1 MKKRIVSLLCAGL
14 LALTAIPAFADGK
27 KEYMV
32 PVKMVQV
39 HEKNKESMAN
49 KGLNPEAKVVV
60 DEKESEF
67 TIYLQPI
74 EIGTAKENI
83 NKLFVIEGDKKVE
96 ASKSSS
102 DMKPYDTKV
111 EFKVNAVKPN
121 EVTIAVWVD
130 AMDKIAGGKEGA
142 GEQKAILV
150 FDWAKA
156 KEVKPSMDDKKDD
169 KKMDDKKMDDKKMD
183 DKKDGMMMEKPM
195 VKSGI
200 EVHVSGKMVKFD
212 SQPVSK
218 DGRILV
224 PLRAIFEA
232 LDAEVKWDGATQT
245 ITAVKD
251 GKTLTLVMNKAEAKV
266 NDGTA
271 TNMIKLDVPASMQN
285 GRTYVPLRFIGEA
298 FGNKV
303 DFEKQA
309 NGSLITI
316 N

>member
-1 MKKRIVSLLCAGL
+1 MKKRLVSLLCAGL
-14 LALTAIPAFADGK
+14 LALTAIPAFADGE

-32 PVKMVQV
+32 PVKMVQA
-39 HEKNKESMAN
+39 HEKTKESMAN
-49 KGLNPEAKVVV
+49 KGLKPEAKVVV
-60 DEKESEF
+60 DDKESQF
-67 TIYLQPI
+67 TIYLQPVQ
-74 EIGTAKENI
+74 IGAAKENI
-83 NKLFVIEGDKKVE
+83 NKLFVMDGDKKVE

-102 DMKPYDTKV
+102 DTTPYDTKV

-142 GEQKAILV
+142 GEQKAVLV
-150 FDWAKA
+150 FDWSKA
-156 KEVKPSMDDKKDD
+156 TEVKAEKPAMDDKKDD
-169 KKMDDKKMDDKKMD
+169 KKDDKMT
-183 DKKDGMMMEKPM
+183 EKPM

-200 EVHVSGKMVKFD
+200 EVYVAGEMVKFD

-218 DGRILV
+218 NGRVLV

-232 LDAEVKWDGATQT
+232 LKAEVKWDANTQT
-245 ITAVKD
+245 VTAMKD
-251 GKTLTLVMNKAEAKV
+251 GKTVTLVMNKAEAKV
-266 NDGTA
+266 MDGTNSS
-271 TNMIKLDVPASMQN
+271 TIKLEVPASMQN

-316 N
+316 S

>member
-1 MKKRIVSLLCAGL
+1 MKKRLVSFLCAGL
-14 LALTAIPAFADGK
+14 LALTAIPAFADND

-32 PVKMVQV
+32 PVKMVQA
-39 HEKNKESMAN
+39 HEKNKPSMAN
-49 KGLNPEAKVVV
+49 QGLKPEAKVVV
-60 DEKESEF
+60 DEKTSEV
-67 TIYLQPI
+67 TIYLQPVQ
-74 EIGTAKENI
+74 IGSAKENI

-96 ASKSSS
+96 ASKSSV

-111 EFKVNAVKPN
+111 EFKVDAVKPN

-150 FDWAKA
+150 FDWTKA
-156 KEVKPSMDDKKDD
+156 KEIKDDKSEPKKDD
-169 KKMDDKKMDDKKMD
+169 KMDDDKKME
-183 DKKDGMMMEKPM
+183 GKPM

-200 EVHVSGKMVKFD
+200 EVYVSDKKVEFD
-212 SQPVSK
+212 TPPVSK

-232 LDAEVKWDGATQT
+232 LDAEVKWDAATQT

-266 NDGTA
+266 NDGTT
-271 TNMIKLDVPASMQN
+271 TNMIKLDVPASMQK

-309 NGSLITI
+309 NGSLIMI
-316 N
+316 ND

>member
-1 MKKRIVSLLCAGL
+1 MKKRLVSLLCAGL
-14 LALTAIPAFADGK
+14 LALTAIPAFADGE
-27 KEYMV
+27 KEYVV
-32 PVKMVQV
+32 PVKMVQA

-49 KGLNPEAKVVV
+49 KGLKPEAKVVV
-60 DEKESEF
+60 DDKETEF
-67 TIYLQPI
+67 TIYLQPV

-102 DMKPYDTKV
+102 DMTPYDTKV
-111 EFKVNAVKPN
+111 EFKVKAVKPN

-156 KEVKPSMDDKKDD
+156 KEVKAEKPVADDKKDD
-169 KKMDDKKMDDKKMD
+169 KKDDKVE
-183 DKKDGMMMEKPM
+183 GKPV

-200 EVHVSGKMVKFD
+200 EVYVSGKMVNFD
-212 SQPVSK
+212 TPPVSK

-271 TNMIKLDVPASMQN
+271 TNMIKLDVPASMQK

-309 NGSLITI
+309 NGSLIMI
-316 N
+316 ND

>member
-1 MKKRIVSLLCAGL
+1 MKKRLVSLLCAGL
-14 LALTAIPAFADGK
+14 LALTAIPAFADGE
-27 KEYMV
+27 KEYTV
-32 PVKMVQV
+32 PVKMVQA
-39 HEKNKESMAN
+39 HEKNKPSMAN
-49 KGLNPEAKVVV
+49 KGLKPEAKVVV
-60 DEKESEF
+60 DDKESEF

-74 EIGTAKENI
+74 EIGSAKENI
-83 NKLFVIEGDKKVE
+83 NKMFIIEGDKKVE
-96 ASKSSS
+96 ASKSSN
-102 DMKPYDTKV
+102 DMMPYDTKV

-121 EVTIAVWVD
+121 EVMIAVWVD
-130 AMDKIAGGKEGA
+130 VMDKLQGEKEGA

-150 FDWAKA
+150 FDWANA
-156 KEVKPSMDDKKDD
+156 KEVKVEKPVMDDKKDD
-169 KKMDDKKMDDKKMD
+169 K
-183 DKKDGMMMEKPM
+183 MMEKPM

-200 EVHVSGKMVKFD
+200 EVYVSGEMVKFD

-218 DGRILV
+218 NGRVLV

-232 LDAEVKWDGATQT
+232 LKAEVKWDAKTQT
-245 ITAVKD
+245 VTAMKD
-251 GKTLTLVMNKAEAKV
+251 GKTVTLVMNKAEAKV
-266 NDGTA
+266 MDGTN
-271 TNMIKLDVPASMQN
+271 TSTIKLEVPASMQN

>member
-1 MKKRIVSLLCAGL
+1 MKKRLVSLLCAGL
-14 LALTAIPAFADGK
+14 LALTAIPAFADGE
-27 KEYMV
+27 KEYVV
-32 PVKMVQV
+32 PVKMVQA

-49 KGLNPEAKVVV
+49 KGLKPEAKVVV
-60 DEKESEF
+60 DDKETEF
-67 TIYLQPI
+67 TIHLQPV

-102 DMKPYDTKV
+102 DMTPYDTKV
-111 EFKVNAVKPN
+111 EFKVKAVKPN

-156 KEVKPSMDDKKDD
+156 KEVKAEKPVADDKKDD
-169 KKMDDKKMDDKKMD
+169 KKDDKVE
-183 DKKDGMMMEKPM
+183 GKPV

-200 EVHVSGKMVKFD
+200 EVYVSGKMVNFD
-212 SQPVSK
+212 TPPVSK

-271 TNMIKLDVPASMQN
+271 TNMIKLDVPASMQK

-309 NGSLITI
+309 NGSLIMI
-316 N
+316 ND

>member
-1 MKKRIVSLLCAGL
+1 MKKRIVSFLCAGL
-14 LALTAIPAFADGK
+14 LALSAIPAFADGK

-32 PVKMVQV
+32 PVKMVQA

-49 KGLNPEAKVVV
+49 KGLKPEAKVVV

-102 DMKPYDTKV
+102 EMKSYDTKV

-121 EVTIAVWVD
+121 EVMIAVWVD

-150 FDWAKA
+150 FDWMNA
-156 KEVKPSMDDKKDD
+156 KEVKSEKPV
-169 KKMDDKKMDDKKMD
+169 MDDKKMD
-183 DKKDGMMMEKPM
+183 DKKDTMTEKPM

-200 EVHVSGKMVKFD
+200 EVYVAGEMVKFD

-218 DGRILV
+218 NGRVLV

-232 LDAEVKWDGATQT
+232 LKAEVKWDANTQT
-245 ITAVKD
+245 VTAMKD
-251 GKTLTLVMNKAEAKV
+251 GKTVTLVMNKAEAKV
-266 NDGTA
+266 MDGTNSS
-271 TNMIKLDVPASMQN
+271 TIKLEVPASMQN

>member
-1 MKKRIVSLLCAGL
+1 MKS
-14 LALTAIPAFADGK
+14 
-27 KEYMV
+27 
-32 PVKMVQV
+32 
-39 HEKNKESMAN
+39 
-49 KGLNPEAKVVV
+49 
-60 DEKESEF
+60 
-67 TIYLQPI
+67 
-74 EIGTAKENI
+74 
-83 NKLFVIEGDKKVE
+83 
-96 ASKSSS
+96 
-102 DMKPYDTKV
+102 YDTKV

-121 EVTIAVWVD
+121 EVMIAVWVD

-150 FDWAKA
+150 FDWMNA
-156 KEVKPSMDDKKDD
+156 KEVKSEKPV
-169 KKMDDKKMDDKKMD
+169 MDDKKMD
-183 DKKDGMMMEKPM
+183 DKKDTMTEKPM

-200 EVHVSGKMVKFD
+200 EVYVAGEMVKFD

-218 DGRILV
+218 NGRVLV

-232 LDAEVKWDGATQT
+232 LKAEVKWDANTQT
-245 ITAVKD
+245 VTAMKD
-251 GKTLTLVMNKAEAKV
+251 GKTVTLVMNKAEAKV
-266 NDGTA
+266 MDGTNSS
-271 TNMIKLDVPASMQN
+271 TIKLEVPASMQN